1 MKPTFLVLIF
11 FLSANF
17 IFAQEESFDDFLES
31 DDDFGLDFEDEEFS
45 LDGEEMFDDEF
56 SDDEFGDDE
65 FGDDEFSIDDSFAS
79 SETLTLE
86 QNYEGDTR
94 TGYSVLVSG
103 GIPVFRNSTLLDWNG
118 SPSGISGRDHH
129 DSK

>member
-45 LDGEEMFDDEF
+45 LDGEEVFDDEF
-56 SDDEFGDDE
+56 SDDEFS
-65 FGDDEFSIDDSFAS
+65 DDEFSDDDFGDEFSAV
-79 SETLTLE
+79 LE
-86 QNYEGDTR
+86 LPIN
-94 TGYSVLVSG
+94 
-103 GIPVFRNSTLLDWNG
+103 
-118 SPSGISGRDHH
+118 ISM
-129 DSK
+129 